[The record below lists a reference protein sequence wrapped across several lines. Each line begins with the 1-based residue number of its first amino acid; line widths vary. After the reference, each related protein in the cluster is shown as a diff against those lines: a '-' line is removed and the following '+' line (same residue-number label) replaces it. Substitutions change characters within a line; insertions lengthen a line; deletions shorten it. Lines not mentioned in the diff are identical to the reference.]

1 MTLATRKLPLATVG
15 FRDAQVVARSVERD
29 AQLVGVAANLS
40 EQKTALKAGHRGADE
55 AGY

>member
-40 EQKTALKAGHRGADE
+40 EQKAALKAGHRGADE